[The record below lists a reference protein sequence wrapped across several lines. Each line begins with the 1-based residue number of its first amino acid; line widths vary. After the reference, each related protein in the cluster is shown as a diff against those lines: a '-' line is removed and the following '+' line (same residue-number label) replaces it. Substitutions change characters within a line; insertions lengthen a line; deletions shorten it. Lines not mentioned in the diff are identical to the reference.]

1 MFNSLQP
8 HGHQASLS
16 FTNSWSLFK
25 LMSVESVMPSNHL
38 TFCCPLLPL
47 PSVFARINVSSNES
61 ALCITCQSIGD
72 STSVSVLPMNIQ
84 HWYPLGLT
92 GLISLLSKGLLRSS
106 PTPQLQ
112 SINSL
117 TLSLLY
123 GPTLTS
129 LLDYCKKS
137 VALTIYR
144 PLFEKWY
151 MCFLIHCLGLS

>member
-1 MFNSLQP
+1 MGCSMPDF
-8 HGHQASLS
+8 LS
-16 FTNSWSLFK
+16 FTISHSLLTLK
-25 LMSVESVMPSNHL
+25 SSESVIPSTISYSAVPFSFCLQSFPASGSFSMSQL
-38 TFCCPLLPL
+38 T
-47 PSVFARINVSSNES
+47 SDG
-61 ALCITCQSIGD
+61 QSIGA
-72 STSVSVLPMNIQ
+72 SASASVLPMNIQ

-117 TLSLLY
+117 TLGLLY